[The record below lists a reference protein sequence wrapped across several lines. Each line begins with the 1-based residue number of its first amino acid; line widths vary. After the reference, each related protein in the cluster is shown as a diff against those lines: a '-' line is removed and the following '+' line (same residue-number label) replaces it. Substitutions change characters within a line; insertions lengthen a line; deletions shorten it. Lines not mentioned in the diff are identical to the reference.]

1 MSSTQWITR
10 RRSKPQHWPQ
20 HSADN
25 MHRVAITGLGTIT
38 AIGNSPLAMF
48 ESVLAARSGVRLA
61 PDLAVGPAIPLVA
74 SAAFDPAMVIPRQR
88 GAPLDRATAMALA
101 AVRQAIGD
109 AGMQFDERSPDTG
122 IYWGTGMGAAN
133 TLEDS
138 YRSIFQD
145 NNWRLRPTSIITA
158 MNNAPAAVISL
169 EYGITGPSLTYSV
182 ACASSAVA
190 IGEAMRAI
198 RHGTIDC
205 AIVGGSEAM
214 LTRGMLSA
222 WSALRAL
229 ATPDPKDAACSC
241 KPFAADRCG
250 FVIGEGAAALV
261 LEKLERAQERG
272 ARIYAELA
280 GFGLSSDAA
289 HIADPSVEGQARAI
303 AAALRDAG
311 LRPEDVGYINA
322 HGTATVIGD
331 RIETESIRRIF
342 GEMSPRVA
350 VSSTKGVHGHVMGAT
365 GAIEFMI
372 AVLALH
378 HGSVP
383 PTAHLQQMDPS
394 LDLDLVPN
402 TARHGVALE
411 AVVSNS
417 FAFGGSNA
425 VLVARGLAEHQRR
438 PTIA

>member
-1 MSSTQWITR
+1 V
-10 RRSKPQHWPQ
+10 
-20 HSADN
+20 
-25 MHRVAITGLGTIT
+25 HRVVITGMGTIT
-38 AIGNSPLAMF
+38 AIGNSPAALF
-48 ESVLAARSGVRLA
+48 ESALVARSGVRLA
-61 PDLAVGPAIPLVA
+61 PELAVSAAIPLVA
-74 SAAFDPAMVIPRQR
+74 SAAFDAAAVVPRQR

-109 AGMQFDERSPDTG
+109 SGIRFDGQSPDTG

-138 YRSIFQD
+138 YRGIFQD

-169 EYGITGPSLTYSV
+169 EYGITGPSITYSV
-182 ACASSAVA
+182 ACASSSVA

-198 RHGTIDC
+198 RHGAIDC

-229 ATPDPKDAACSC
+229 ATPDPIDAACSC

-261 LEKLERAQERG
+261 LESFERAQERG
-272 ARIYAELA
+272 AGVYAELA

-289 HIADPSVEGQARAI
+289 HIADPSAEGQTRAI
-303 AAALRDAG
+303 AAALQDASV
-311 LRPEDVGYINA
+311 RPEDVGYINA
-322 HGTATVIGD
+322 HGTATVLGD

-342 GEMSPRVA
+342 GEVSPRVA

-365 GAIEFMI
+365 GAIEFTI

-383 PTAHLQQMDPS
+383 PTAHLRRTDPS

-402 TARHGVALE
+402 AARHGVALE

-425 VLVARGLAEHQRR
+425 VLVARRIAEPQRR
-438 PTIA
+438 STVA